1 MSRARD
7 TARAGFLTEKTFPTS
22 SNVVFRLQDQNLAE
36 NITITSDK
44 NAMTAGPLTVDSDYT
59 LTVEGNLSIV

>member
-7 TARAGFLTEKTFPTS
+7 TARAGFLTEKTFPTT